1 MAEITALLK
10 GGSRDG
16 ESTIVAAG
24 VRRLFAHS
32 DAPGLLDVYEITDLH
47 QHLPG
52 NEEQAAVFE
61 FAGQEDAATFA
72 PDDVHLPLPS

>member
-16 ESTIVAAG
+16 ESTIVASE

-32 DAPGLLDVYEITDLH
+32 DAPGLLDVYEITQLKE
-47 QHLPG
+47 HLRG
-52 NEEQAAVFE
+52 NEDEAVVFE
-61 FAGQEDAATFA
+61 FAGQEDAAAFS
-72 PDDVHLPLPS
+72 PEDVHLPLPS